1 MESRGRSSE
10 TSLRL
15 CSRAPRTTSRSATA
29 LSALPADVV
38 NPGHGTPGHAIRGHG
53 QFRAA
58 RDARARP
65 PVLPVQPGTLTV
77 YCALVAAGRPPA
89 GPRAARQAVHIA
101 GVREARCPA
110 VSAQPLAV
118 TVAVQPE
125 PAPPALA
132 GQAGGRRD

>member
-1 MESRGRSSE
+1 MVSNARLDFPEPDRPVKTIMESRGRSSE

-77 YCALVAAGRPPA
+77 YCALLRARSGWPP
-89 GPRAARQAVHIA
+89 
-101 GVREARCPA
+101 
-110 VSAQPLAV
+110 
-118 TVAVQPE
+118 
-125 PAPPALA
+125 
-132 GQAGGRRD
+132 